1 VRFFSIALTM
11 AALLVTLTFAPV
23 TAAPIALTGGT
34 TSVNLNTGT
43 LGALV
48 GAGISIAPLGTASVV
63 GTVASFPITGGTIDD
78 TTGVAAFSHEGS
90 GLRLST
96 LTATL
101 NLQNF
106 FISGTF
112 LPGTETGVLSGDAS
126 GAVNASDV
134 PLFNIGPGLVLTIR
148 SEAAGALS
156 AAFPNLGDVTGATLG
171 VASVTPPNPVPEP
184 STVAL
189 LGAGIAA
196 ILVRRRRAA

>member
-1 VRFFSIALTM
+1 VRLFSIALL
-11 AALLVTLTFAPV
+11 AGAILVMTTSASVF
-23 TAAPIALTGGT
+23 AAPIALTGGI
-34 TSVNLNTGT
+34 TSVNLNAGT
-43 LGALV
+43 LAALT
-48 GAGISIAPLGTASVV
+48 GAGLSIAPLGTASVA

-78 TTGVAAFSHEGS
+78 TTGVAAFSHDGS
-90 GLRLST
+90 GLRLSS

-156 AAFPNLGDVTGATLG
+156 AAFSGFPNVTGATLG

-184 STVAL
+184 STLAL

-196 ILVRRRRAA
+196 IVVARRRTA